1 MDFLTVLRLIFGT
14 LFVLFLPGLAWS
26 FVFFKKEEIDAIERT
41 ALSFGLSIAIVPLSV
56 FWLNYFIGVK
66 ITLLNVSVII
76 LTLIALAVGIIKK
89 RDVIEAAMERLKS

>member
-1 MDFLTVLRLIFGT
+1 MDFLTALRLIFGT

-26 FVFFKKEEIDAIERT
+26 FVFFKKEEIDIIERI

-56 FWLNYFIGVK
+56 FWLNYFLGVK

-89 RDVIEAAMERLKS
+89 RNAIEAAMERLRS